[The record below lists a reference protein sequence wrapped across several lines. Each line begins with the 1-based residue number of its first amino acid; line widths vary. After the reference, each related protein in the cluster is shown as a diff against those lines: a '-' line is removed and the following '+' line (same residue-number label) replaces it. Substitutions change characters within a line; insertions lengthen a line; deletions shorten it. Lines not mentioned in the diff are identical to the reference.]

1 MNGKQLKNSILQWAI
16 QGKLVPPVC
25 RQAGKTLM
33 TNPVPR
39 DKGKECWFTYVI
51 ECEDGSFYKGF
62 TDDLLRRYQQHCN
75 GTGADYTKTHK
86 PKQLYYWE
94 MHYSKEAALQREK
107 YLKSGVGR
115 EWFKKEVV
123 DKPENF
129 EPASVL
135 LEKIRQEKER
145 LIKEKKIKRDKNASI
160 IYRGEDNSYYEKI
173 LATGEVK
180 CIDEEIPFE
189 IPKGWEWC
197 RFSSLYLS
205 LTDGTHSTPKYTL
218 SGIPFISVKDMSS
231 GVIDFS
237 NTKYI
242 SKEEHQKLS
251 DRCHPQKGD
260 LLLSKVGTTG
270 IPAMVTTD
278 REFSLFV
285 SVALIKLIQCD
296 INREFLVFMIQSPL
310 VQEQAK
316 ENTRGVGNKNWVLS
330 AVSKTLMVVPP
341 LEEQGRIRNKLN
353 LILPYVERY
362 SSSQDKLDLLNANI
376 VTDLKKSILQEA
388 IQGKLVPQIAEEG
401 TAQEL
406 LEQIKTD
413 KQKFVKEGKLKKSAL
428 ATSVIFRGDDN
439 KYYEQIGKKCLD
451 ITEQIPFEIPNSWTW
466 ARMGQVGDWGAGS
479 TPQRGN
485 QDYYGGNILWLKTGE
500 LNNGIVYDTEE
511 KITQRA
517 FQDCSLRMNK
527 IGDVLIAMYGA
538 TIGKLAIVG
547 NELTTNQACC
557 GCTPYIVYNWYLFYF
572 LMASR
577 DTFIKKGEGGAQPNI
592 SRVKLVEHLIP
603 LPPLQ
608 EQKRIVEKIK
618 QLRVVINVLTDVKR
632 QKRINKLQY

>member
-1 MNGKQLKNSILQWAI
+1 MS
-16 QGKLVPPVC
+16 
-25 RQAGKTLM
+25 
-33 TNPVPR
+33 
-39 DKGKECWFTYVI
+39 
-51 ECEDGSFYKGF
+51 
-62 TDDLLRRYQQHCN
+62 
-75 GTGADYTKTHK
+75 
-86 PKQLYYWE
+86 
-94 MHYSKEAALQREK
+94 
-107 YLKSGVGR
+107 
-115 EWFKKEVV
+115 
-123 DKPENF
+123 
-129 EPASVL
+129 
-135 LEKIRQEKER
+135 
-145 LIKEKKIKRDKNASI
+145 
-160 IYRGEDNSYYEKI
+160 SYYEKI

-189 IPKGWEWC
+189 IPQGWEWC

-218 SGIPFISVKDMSS
+218 SGVPFISVKDMSS

-353 LILPYVERY
+353 LILSYVERY

-388 IQGKLVPQIAEEG
+388 MQGKLVPQIAEEG

-406 LEQIKTD
+406 LEQIKAE
-413 KQKFVKEGKLKKSAL
+413 KQKLVKEGILKKSAL
-428 ATSVIFRGDDN
+428 NDSVVFRGDDN
-439 KYYEQIGKKCLD
+439 KYYEKIGKKCVD
-451 ITEQIPFEIPNSWTW
+451 ITEEIPFDLPDSWSW
-466 ARMGQVGDWGAGS
+466 ARGKSVFMPMESTKPSSDFVYIDVDAVNNRLNIIDKPKKVRIENAPSRATRKLHKNDLLFSMVRPYLKNIALVDDIYKDAIASTGFYVITPSLGYYPMFLYYLMLSNYVVDGLNSFMKGDNS
-479 TPQRGN
+479 PS
-485 QDYYGGNILWLKTGE
+485 I
-500 LNNGIVYDTEE
+500 NNCHIE
-511 KITQRA
+511 
-517 FQDCSLRMNK
+517 N
-527 IGDVLIAMYGA
+527 
-538 TIGKLAIVG
+538 
-547 NELTTNQACC
+547 
-557 GCTPYIVYNWYLFYF
+557 YLY
-572 LMASR
+572 
-577 DTFIKKGEGGAQPNI
+577 
-592 SRVKLVEHLIP
+592 P
-603 LPPLQ
+603 LPPIE
-608 EQKRIVEKIK
+608 EQQRIVEKIE
-618 QLRVVINVLTDVKR
+618 QLMQLLK
-632 QKRINKLQY
+632 